1 MMVAWGGWGR
11 GPEFPLTSKAIS
23 QGAIAA
29 SFHLRASEGTE
40 TSQGTQVSRGLRS
53 PSAHSSFT
61 PGPGRPLLTQ
71 GPRAQLW
78 PQLPIGPWGRD
89 GGEDTE
95 SLMPTSTPSAGSARL
110 PLCRAVRWAQS
121 PVPCSHSCN
130 STLPHT
136 PLPGWLPTSGY
147 VPPTRYVSFKA
158 APQAR
163 REGQGKPLRPAA

>member
-1 MMVAWGGWGR
+1 MAGGGALSSLSPPKPFPR
-11 GPEFPLTSKAIS
+11 GPLLPLFTSGPPKA
-23 QGAIAA
+23 QRQA
-29 SFHLRASEGTE
+29 RAP
-40 TSQGTQVSRGLRS
+40 RS
-53 PSAHSSFT
+53 AEDFGVLLLTPSFT
-61 PGPGRPLLTQ
+61 QGPGRPLLTQ

-121 PVPCSHSCN
+121 PVPCSHSGN

-147 VPPTRYVSFKA
+147 VPPTRYVGFKA

-163 REGQGKPLRPAA
+163 REGQGKALRPAA

>member
-1 MMVAWGGWGR
+1 MAGGGALSSLSPPKPFPR
-11 GPEFPLTSKAIS
+11 GPLLPLFTSGPPKA
-23 QGAIAA
+23 QRQA
-29 SFHLRASEGTE
+29 RAP
-40 TSQGTQVSRGLRS
+40 RS
-53 PSAHSSFT
+53 AEDFGVLLLTPSFT

-147 VPPTRYVSFKA
+147 VPPTRYVGFKA